1 MQFLILGPL
10 EVRNGEQTVRLG
22 AAKQRALLG
31 VLLLHANEAVSTF
44 RLVDEL
50 WGERP
55 PATAEKLVQG
65 YVHALRKQLGPGVLE
80 TQAPGYRLS
89 VEPGSLD
96 LLEFER
102 LSEEARLAPA
112 AESTALRRQAL
123 ALWRGPPLADV
134 VLEGPDRHTV
144 SRLSE
149 LRLSA
154 ELDQID
160 AELALGRH
168 AQLVGE
174 LEALSAANPYQE
186 RVAAQLM
193 RALYRSGRQA
203 EALDVYRAVRS
214 RLDDELGLQPGQELR
229 DLEAAILRQDAGLAP
244 PAPLAHVEPGT
255 TVSDTDEPES
265 QTTRMNRATVLR
277 AAVAIAAVAVPAT
290 AAVVWLRRDPAPL
303 IVGPNFVAVIDVD
316 RGRVVDGVQVGI
328 RPGPIAYGG
337 GALWVANLDDKSLS
351 RVDPG
356 TSALVKN
363 VPLPATPDAIA
374 FGAGAV
380 WVANGRLGTLYRVDP
395 GIELGRLTGRA
406 IPVGGRSIFPGAGVD
421 VDDGTVWAAFGEAA
435 LGRVDPELDPPRATG
450 LGATGSAASG
460 VVAAFNSIW
469 VSIAGRATVQ
479 RFDPD
484 TFEEGALADIPVGKG
499 PTGLAAGHGA
509 IWVACTEDDVVAR
522 IAVDASGFD
531 AGHLIPV
538 GSRPTGI
545 AVGAG
550 AVWVANAGEGTVSR
564 LDPDRGTIAGT
575 VEVGDAPFGLVVAE
589 GSVWVTV
596 QAP

>member
-1 MQFLILGPL
+1 MEFLILGPL
-10 EVRNGEQTVRLG
+10 EVRDGEQTVRLG

-31 VLLLHANEAVSTF
+31 VLLLHANEAVSTS

-65 YVHALRKQLGPGVLE
+65 YVHALRKQLGSGVLA

-112 AESTALRRQAL
+112 ARSAALRREAL

-144 SRLSE
+144 ARLNE

-154 ELDQID
+154 QLDQID
-160 AELALGRH
+160 ADLGLGRH

-174 LEALSAANPYQE
+174 LEALSAAHPYQE

-193 RALYRSGRQA
+193 LALYRSGRQA

-229 DLEAAILRQDAGLAP
+229 DLEAAILRQDEKLAP
-244 PAPLAHVEPGT
+244 PAPLAHIKPDEAMT
-255 TVSDTDEPES
+255 DTDEPEPDPA
-265 QTTRMNRATVLR
+265 RMSRATLLR
-277 AAVAIAAVAVPAT
+277 AAVAVGVVAGPAT

-303 IVGPNFVAVIDVD
+303 IVGPNSVAVIDVD

-337 GALWVANLDDKSLS
+337 GALWIANLDDKSLS
-351 RVDPG
+351 RVDP
-356 TSALVKN
+356 TTRERVKN
-363 VPLPATPDAIA
+363 VSLPATPDAIA

-406 IPVGGRSIFPGAGVD
+406 IPIGGRSIFPGAGVD
-421 VDDGTVWAAFGEAA
+421 VEAGVVWAAFGEAA
-435 LGRVDPELDPPRATG
+435 LGRVDPELEPPRATG

-460 VVAAFNSIW
+460 VVAAFDSIW
-469 VSIAGRATVQ
+469 VSIAGSTVQ

-484 TFEEGALADIPVGKG
+484 TFEEGALVDIPVGKG

-509 IWVACTEDDVVAR
+509 VWVACTQDDAVAR
-522 IAVDASGFD
+522 IAVDATGSD

-538 GSRPTGI
+538 GSRPTGV

-575 VEVGDAPFGLVVAE
+575 VEVGDAPSGLVVAE

>member
-1 MQFLILGPL
+1 MEFLILGPL
-10 EVRNGEQTVRLG
+10 EVRDGEQTVRLG

-31 VLLLHANEAVSTF
+31 VLLLHANEAVSTS

-65 YVHALRKQLGPGVLE
+65 YVHALRKQLGSGVLA

-112 AESTALRRQAL
+112 ARSAALRREAL

-144 SRLSE
+144 ARLNE

-154 ELDQID
+154 QLDQID
-160 AELALGRH
+160 ADLGLGRH

-174 LEALSAANPYQE
+174 LEALSAAHPYQE

-193 RALYRSGRQA
+193 LALYRSGRQA

-229 DLEAAILRQDAGLAP
+229 DLEAAILRQDEKLAP
-244 PAPLAHVEPGT
+244 PAPLAHIKPDEAMT
-255 TVSDTDEPES
+255 DTDESEPDPA
-265 QTTRMNRATVLR
+265 RMSRATLLR
-277 AAVAIAAVAVPAT
+277 AAVAVGVVAVPAT

-303 IVGPNFVAVIDVD
+303 IVGPNSVAVIDVD

-337 GALWVANLDDKSLS
+337 GALWIANLDDKSLS
-351 RVDPG
+351 RVDP
-356 TSALVKN
+356 TTRERVKN
-363 VPLPATPDAIA
+363 VSLPATPDAIA

-406 IPVGGRSIFPGAGVD
+406 IPIGGRSIFPGAGVD
-421 VDDGTVWAAFGEAA
+421 VEAGVVWAAFGEAA
-435 LGRVDPELDPPRATG
+435 LGRVDPELEPPRATG

-460 VVAAFNSIW
+460 VVAAFDSIW
-469 VSIAGRATVQ
+469 VSIAGSTVQ

-484 TFEEGALADIPVGKG
+484 TFEEGALVDIPVGKG

-509 IWVACTEDDVVAR
+509 VWVACTQDDAVAR
-522 IAVDASGFD
+522 IAVDATGSD

-538 GSRPTGI
+538 GSRPTGV

-575 VEVGDAPFGLVVAE
+575 VEVGDAPSGLVVAE